1 MKTFYLTIVFEV
13 GVTVEQEEDWLNDPT
28 IPKTIPISELSK
40 EEIKRI
46 KRRINENVVWF
57 GTNVAELGTE
67 KVTQNNNLFT
77 TKCKI
82 ATDDIDQAIKELKE
96 YFEDEYGIWQ
106 LSDREFRTVPCSKR
120 YDNWPIT
127 YNLDLVLKSVEYKE
141 GEEIDVEKHLAERLA
156 KINFATWELP
166 TVGQPSLSFNPEPI
180 GPLPDLQFNLP
191 NLGMYGNVNQ
201 GLPNLGIIQSP
212 SLAIMQSPP
221 LQRRSTQEAP
231 FQGLPAPFQGL
242 PAPFQGLP
250 APFQGLPALLQSP
263 PLQRRSV
270 QELPLQGLG
279 NPWLQPSGQIPRY
292 QGPNLGA

>member
-28 IPKTIPISELSK
+28 IAKTILLSELSK

-46 KRRINENVVWF
+46 KRTIDENVVWF
-57 GTNVAELGTE
+57 RTDVTPIKTE
-67 KVTQNNNLFT
+67 KATQNNNLFT
-77 TKCKI
+77 FHCQI
-82 ATDDIDQAIKELKE
+82 ATDDIDRAIRELKK
-96 YFEDEYGIWQ
+96 YFENSYDGKWVN
-106 LSDREFRTVPCSKR
+106 SDREFRTIEAPEQ
-120 YDNWPIT
+120 YDNEVIL

-141 GEEIDVEKHLAERLA
+141 GEEIDVEKYLAERLA

-191 NLGMYGNVNQ
+191 NLGYGNVNQ

-212 SLAIMQSPP
+212 NLAIMQSPP
-221 LQRRSTQEAP
+221 LQRWSTQEA
-231 FQGLPAPFQGL
+231 Q
-242 PAPFQGLP
+242 FQGLP

-270 QELPLQGLG
+270 
-279 NPWLQPSGQIPRY
+279 
-292 QGPNLGA
+292 